1 DICINNRYRI
11 SHRTGKGGCGVVY
24 SATDLQSNEEVA
36 VKLMN
41 AYKTSVHSSV
51 FQDEREINNTLKG
64 GIGIPRVRWS
74 GYQCEFAVFI
84 MDALGPSLNDL
95 FLFCGRKF
103 SLKTI
108 LLIAD
113 QALSRIRFLHSKGYV
128 HRDIKPSN
136 FLMGT
141 GKHGNLLYLIDFGI
155 GKNFSEAEL
164 CKDVEDHRQPG
175 TSLYATTNH
184 HNRREQSWR
193 DDLEALGYTL
203 VYLASG
209 SLPWVSLPSDNTR
222 EEREQLTKE
231 MKERLSG
238 EELCD
243 GVLPKEFATYINYVQ
258 GLTFGDKPDY
268 AYLQRLFRNC
278 FKAQG
283 FKYDHVYDWTKKLFD
298 EMQAGM
304 DNEGAEMHN
313 DGAGMENEGQPID
326 NQGRSGD
333 GVKVD
338 LRHEGYLAHK
348 MGLII
353 TEHPYQTGSPS
364 HLTLSASLSN
374 LYSNQTSQ

>member
-1 DICINNRYRI
+1 MPVCGLPIRPVLVSVPLTLLLDICINNRYRI
-11 SHRTGKGGCGVVY
+11 SHRIGKGGYGMVY

-41 AYKTSVHSSV
+41 TYKTSVHSNV

-74 GYQCEFAVFI
+74 GYQCEFAVFV
-84 MDALGPSLNDL
+84 MDALGPSLHDL

-108 LLIAD
+108 LLIVD

-136 FLMGT
+136 FLMTT
-141 GKHGNLLYLIDFGI
+141 GKHGNVLYLIDFGI
-155 GKNFSEAEL
+155 AKNFSEAEL
-164 CKDVEDHRQPG
+164 CKDVEDPQQPG
-175 TSLYATTNH
+175 TWMYATINH
-184 HNRREQSWR
+184 HNRREQSWQ

-203 VYLASG
+203 VHLASG
-209 SLPWVSLPSDNTR
+209 SLPWLSLPPDNTR
-222 EEREQLTKE
+222 EERKELVKE

-243 GVLPKEFATYINYVQ
+243 GVLPQEFATYINYVR

-268 AYLQRLFRNC
+268 AYLQRLFRNL

-283 FKYDHVYDWTKKLFD
+283 FKYDHIYDWTQKLFD
-298 EMQAGM
+298 EMQAEM
-304 DNEGAEMHN
+304 DNEGADMHN
-313 DGAGMENEGQPID
+313 DGAEMGNESQAMGNEGVAMD
-326 NQGRSGD
+326 NQGAAMANE
-333 GVKVD
+333 KW
-338 LRHEGYLAHK
+338 
-348 MGLII
+348 
-353 TEHPYQTGSPS
+353 
-364 HLTLSASLSN
+364 
-374 LYSNQTSQ
+374 